1 MGLKRYL
8 FILLPLIVVP
18 LIAAVVFRQEDS
30 AKPPAVYAQAP
41 SVEPKTD
48 HVIEA
53 TPEQMKQILV
63 ETVRE
68 QAIDLDLETTG
79 KVGFNED
86 RMTPVLAP
94 YNGRVLEVMGN
105 KGDLVRAGQPL
116 LIIDSPDLVA
126 AINDLSQAT
135 SEADKA
141 RIAVDLAD
149 KAAQRARNLHE
160 QEALATKELQTAE
173 TELAKANEDYRRA
186 QAAVSVVWSRLSL
199 FGKTSNEI
207 AALKKSVTDKIDRQV
222 VIQAPISGTIV
233 DRKVGT
239 GQYIKPD
246 TPDPL
251 FLISDLSTVWVNAD
265 VYEKYLPEIHVG
277 APVEIAVAAYPDK
290 RFPAHISAINPTV
303 DPVTRTIHVRCLV
316 PNSAGFL
323 KPEMFATIRIG
334 GAAKR
339 NVPVVPSTAVLT
351 QGSESFV
358 LVEESPGHFRRK
370 GVKSGKEL
378 RQYTVVEEGLG
389 QNDRVVT
396 SGVFLLSNLLDTKK
410 R

>member
-1 MGLKRYL
+1 MGVKRYL
-8 FILLPLIVVP
+8 FILGPVAALI
-18 LIAAVVFRQEDS
+18 LIAAVFFRHEGG
-30 AKPPAVYAQAP
+30 AKPPVVSAQAP
-41 SVEPKTD
+41 SIEPKND
-48 HVIEA
+48 VIEA
-53 TPEQMKQILV
+53 TADQMKQIRV
-63 ETVRE
+63 ETVHE

-86 RMTPVLAP
+86 RLTPVVAP
-94 YNGRVLEVMGN
+94 YNGRVLEVTGN
-105 KGDLVRAGQPL
+105 KGDIVRAGQPL
-116 LIIDSPDLVA
+116 LVIDSPDLVA
-126 AINDLSQAT
+126 AINDLSEAT
-135 SEADKA
+135 SGADKA

-160 QEALATKELQTAE
+160 QEALATKELQAAE
-173 TELAKANEDYRRA
+173 TELAKAKEEYRRA
-186 QAAVSVVWSRLSL
+186 QAAVAVVRSRLSL
-199 FGKTSNEI
+199 FGKTSSEI
-207 AALKKSVTDKIDRQV
+207 AALEKSLTDQIDRRV

-246 TPDPL
+246 TPDPM

-265 VYEKYLPEIHVG
+265 VYEKYLPDIHVG
-277 APVEIAVAAYPDK
+277 APVEITIAAYPDK
-290 RFPAHISAINPTV
+290 RFPARISAINPTV
-303 DPVTRTIHVRCLV
+303 DSITRTIHVRCLV
-316 PNSAGFL
+316 QNSSALL

-351 QGSESFV
+351 QGADAFV

-370 GVKSGKEL
+370 SVKSGKEI
-378 RQYTVVEEGLG
+378 QKYTVVEEGLG
-389 QNDRVVT
+389 PNDRVVT
-396 SGVFLLSNLLDTKK
+396 SGVLLLSNLLDT

>member
-1 MGLKRYL
+1 MGVKRYL
-8 FILLPLIVVP
+8 LILGPVVVLV
-18 LIAAVVFRQEDS
+18 LIAAALFHREGGSKAPVV
-30 AKPPAVYAQAP
+30 AAQAP

-48 HVIEA
+48 DVIEA
-53 TPEQMKQILV
+53 TAEQMKEIRV
-63 ETVRE
+63 ERVRE

-105 KGDLVRAGQPL
+105 KGELVRAGQPL

-186 QAAVSVVWSRLSL
+186 QAAVSVVRSRLSL

-207 AALKKSVTDKIDRQV
+207 AALEKSVTDKIDRQV

-378 RQYTVVEEGLG
+378 RQYKIGRAHV
-389 QNDRVVT
+389 
-396 SGVFLLSNLLDTKK
+396 
-410 R
+410 